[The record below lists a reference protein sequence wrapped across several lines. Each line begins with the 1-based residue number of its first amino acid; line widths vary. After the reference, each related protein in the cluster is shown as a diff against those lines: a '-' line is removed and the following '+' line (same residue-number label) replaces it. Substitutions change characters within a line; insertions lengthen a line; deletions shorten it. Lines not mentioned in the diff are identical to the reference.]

1 MTYRSGPLLEKLL
14 KEEDDKN
21 KIEFKNLPIDEF
33 LLLIM
38 NTYQNNSIENIKYS
52 DITSL
57 FQNNNYSD
65 RIMTIINKYISD
77 FKSKD
82 NKLKPEIIYE
92 MNILILENKQNR
104 ITDKL
109 NSNR

>member
-1 MTYRSGPLLEKLL
+1 
-14 KEEDDKN
+14 
-21 KIEFKNLPIDEF
+21 
-33 LLLIM
+33 M